1 MLDTRV
7 TEIRAK
13 DKTILTS
20 AGALIPYDTLVLA
33 TGSEAILPR
42 FIPGHDAKGVFLY
55 RTILD
60 LQNLIAFANEH
71 RGSTGVAVGGG
82 LLGLEAAK
90 AMMDLETFS
99 SVKIVDR
106 NGYLLSRQ
114 LDEDAGNLVVEKVRG
129 LGLDVMRQR
138 SITKI
143 NADNSNNVRG
153 VILENGEEIKCSTV
167 CFAVRI
173 HPSFAISCKTDSCS
187 DWRKAEGRPGAVSR
201 HQDRRANRRLR
212 HR

>member
-1 MLDTRV
+1 M
-7 TEIRAK
+7 TEIQAK
-13 DKTILTS
+13 DKTVLTS
-20 AGALIPYDTLVLA
+20 AGALIPYDSLVLA
-33 TGSEAILPR
+33 TGSDAILPK

-60 LQNLIAFANEH
+60 LQNLITFANEH

-99 SVKIVDR
+99 SVKILER
-106 NGYLLSRQ
+106 NDYLLSRQ

-129 LGLDVMRQR
+129 LGLDVMRKR

-143 NADNSNNVRG
+143 NADESNTVRG
-153 VILENGEEIKCSTV
+153 VTLENGEEIKCSTI
-167 CFAVRI
+167 CFAVRTI
-173 HPSFAISCKTDSCS
+173 PSFALHCKPDSSS
-187 DWRKAEGRPGAVSR
+187 DWRKAK
-201 HQDRRANRRLR
+201 
-212 HR
+212 